1 MGGDNRMR
9 EWLEISDSNK
19 IFICSFVSS
28 YPYTLRPFGCLLK
41 DLVLVKTGGIEGG
54 LYKMI

>member
-9 EWLEISDSNK
+9 EWLEISDSDK

-41 DLVLVKTGGIEGG
+41 DLVLVKTGALKRVFI
-54 LYKMI
+54 K